1 MCQVLYTV
9 DRHLHSVKLHG
20 MYIRT
25 VQFENNRI
33 IYFKIRTAFDKTDGL
48 DSGSGIT
55 LELSKTPAGPS
66 LAHGDKFGTL
76 SVVAALNAGGDKVER
91 EMMMTMIIVCDI
103 APFGRQRD
111 LFRVQGLGLRV

>member
-48 DSGSGIT
+48 DAGSGIT
-55 LELSKTPAGPS
+55 LELFKTPAGPS
-66 LAHGDKFGTL
+66 LSHSDKFGTL
-76 SVVAALNAGGDKVER
+76 IVTASRAGGEKVER
-91 EMMMTMIIVCDI
+91 EKMMI
-103 APFGRQRD
+103 R
-111 LFRVQGLGLRV
+111 